1 MIRLAF
7 CSSGCCR
14 ISAVSAADLPV
25 LNRSTLTE
33 MPRFSVLRGPAA
45 LPGKI
50 PGTGVP
56 TRRLLSAEQ
65 HGHFND
71 AGYVD
76 RPDRCAFRC
85 RFRSRMLRQG
95 NPVPVGR
102 FLAAGSGHA
111 GCFPLS
117 VRLSGSVRC
126 RPRSNRPADPKRLP
140 SE

>member
-33 MPRFSVLRGPAA
+33 MPEVFQFFEGQQRSLVKFQELASRHAGSFQRSNMATLMTPVTSTGLIDA
-45 LPGKI
+45 LC
-50 PGTGVP
+50 
-56 TRRLLSAEQ
+56 R
-65 HGHFND
+65 
-71 AGYVD
+71 
-76 RPDRCAFRC
+76 

-95 NPVPVGR
+95 IPYRSVGSLLRDQDTQDASLFQSVFQDRFVVGR
-102 FLAAGSGHA
+102 D
-111 GCFPLS
+111 
-117 VRLSGSVRC
+117 RIDRQT
-126 RPRSNRPADPKRLP
+126 KRLP